1 MVHVLGV
8 SMPRSGHHLLEM
20 ILKNTLGDK
29 FSYCEFYEDNCCK
42 SIPCQSQ
49 TRKELAVNKLFL
61 QKSHDFDFV
70 DPISIPGTF
79 RVVQY
84 RSPVPRSLSNY
95 ELYLRNGVEDNIGT
109 FRRFLVHEALYCCK
123 FYKKWIEKPTS
134 KLFIL
139 TYEELT
145 GDPLRAVVHFFR
157 YIKLPVDLDKLS
169 EGIDQSIGRRGRD
182 NAPFVPVEVLSHR
195 YANYPVLANFERIV
209 LRNCPGYFPMRY
221 FSSDDPDNSQIGI
234 IFRAKQAID
243 AADRELAIALAE
255 AAYAQDHDPALAR
268 LCDLARSM
276 PAKPGCGG
284 LRGLGAQPES
294 GIRLDLEQRR

>member
-29 FSYCEFYEDNCCK
+29 FSYCEFYEKSCCK

-49 TRKELAVNKLFL
+49 ASKELVGNKLFL
-61 QKSHDFDFV
+61 QKSHDFDLS
-70 DPISIPGTF
+70 DPIWIPGTF

-95 ELYLRNGVEDNIGT
+95 ELYLRNGTQDNIGT
-109 FRRFLVHEALYCCK
+109 FRRFLVDEALYFCK
-123 FYKKWIEKPTS
+123 FYKKWIEKPPS
-134 KLFIL
+134 KLFTQ

-145 GDPLRAVVHFFR
+145 GDPLRALVHFFR
-157 YIKLPVDLDKLS
+157 YIKLPVDLDNLS
-169 EGIDQSIGRRGRD
+169 EGIAQAIGRRGRD
-182 NAPFVPVEVLSHR
+182 NTPFIPAEILSHR
-195 YANYPVLANFERIV
+195 YANHPVLANFEQIV
-209 LRNCPGYFPMRY
+209 LHNCPGYFPMRY

-255 AAYAQDHDPALAR
+255 TAYAQDHDPALAR
-268 LCDLARSM
+268 LCDLARSI
-276 PAKPGCGG
+276 PAKFDAGDVRSC
-284 LRGLGAQPES
+284 GAQLES
-294 GIRLDLEQRR
+294 GIRLDLEQR